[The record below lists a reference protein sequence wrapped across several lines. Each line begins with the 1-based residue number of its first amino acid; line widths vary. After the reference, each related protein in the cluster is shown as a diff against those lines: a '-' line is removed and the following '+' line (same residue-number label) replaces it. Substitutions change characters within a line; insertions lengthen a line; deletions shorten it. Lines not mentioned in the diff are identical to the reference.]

1 MPDMTKYEELYSQIP
16 GMILQLPAECLAF
29 MEYLDTTVKP
39 RSFLEIGI
47 CQGGTFFL
55 WCSLAKPSGIKLGID
70 LPNGPWGV
78 SHERTEKEI
87 ATNRQRFET
96 FAPNTHVLF
105 ADSKAPSSI
114 DWVRNKLDGEK
125 LDFIFIDG
133 DHSYRNAKIDYLNYS
148 PLVRKGGIVAVHDI
162 KDSAEHAKAACDV
175 YKLWHELEGEK
186 KEFVDHSSGYGG
198 IGALIV

>member
-1 MPDMTKYEELYSQIP
+1 M
-16 GMILQLPAECLAF
+16 
-29 MEYLDTTVKP
+29 
-39 RSFLEIGI
+39 
-47 CQGGTFFL
+47 
-55 WCSLAKPSGIKLGID
+55 
-70 LPNGPWGV
+70 
-78 SHERTEKEI
+78 
-87 ATNRQRFET
+87 
-96 FAPNTHVLF
+96 F